1 MMAMTLMKNLKE
13 TAQKEMKDAVDITKL
28 TAENIKQEVKQ
39 EFNKQKIQ
47 SKMEHMQTAYH
58 EIKRSERDLLQEIGS
73 QDCGGWQ
80 IQNL

>member
-1 MMAMTLMKNLKE
+1 MTLMKNLKE

-58 EIKRSERDLLQEIGS
+58 EIFLRSEMWFSILLLLTP
-73 QDCGGWQ
+73 CF
-80 IQNL
+80 

>member
-13 TAQKEMKDAVDITKL
+13 TAQKGMKDAVDITKL

-58 EIKRSERDLLQEIGS
+58 EIKEDVKEEIK
-73 QDCGGWQ
+73 DFFH
-80 IQNL
+80 